1 MLLLARDT
9 AIAPTDLFKE
19 VDKYE
24 AYSAKTAAI
33 NEAKILQ
40 PIFL

>member
-1 MLLLARDT
+1 MTLVARDQ

-19 VDKYE
+19 VEKNE
-24 AYSAKTAAI
+24 SYSAKTAAI